1 MGHHSPRARARS
13 TMASG
18 LRVSPAA
25 VTPARG
31 AFDPERALAAF
42 LRGRAVQVDVMGM
55 WDYWALMP
63 LPMAEARAR
72 LGIAGT

>member
-1 MGHHSPRARARS
+1 
-13 TMASG
+13 MASG